1 MFVELRDI
9 ALRWELYHLFF
20 YPHIHYGIAFYAHA
34 PSVAPLRAC
43 EIDGIASLP
52 LTDKHAIVH
61 QDRVTAHIPVHD
73 VYAVVGPRNGHRAH
87 AVAALEDIKSHT
99 EDKDQAR

>member
-1 MFVELRDI
+1 MFIKLRDI

-20 YPHIHYGIAFYAHA
+20 YPHIYYRIAFDACAPAVSPFGAH
-34 PSVAPLRAC
+34 

-61 QDRVTAHIPVHD
+61 QDRVTAHIPVRD
-73 VYAVVGPRNGHRAH
+73 VYAVVGPRSGHRAH
-87 AVAALEDIKSHT
+87 AVAALEDKDYHT